1 MKLAGN
7 DDIFFP
13 PEIVSDFIKSIL
25 VEIVS
30 PKTVSLRGFSNS
42 ENPNPPTEIRKKGN
56 NPDVFYYIYD
66 FNGFVI
72 VCIRLYGLSKI
83 FELLW
88 IFTDLVWRGK
98 IKRSTFF
105 SPY

>member
-1 MKLAGN
+1 MMTYFVPGNSVGFYQVDFGGNCFPKNRKFTRILKLGKSKSTNGN
-7 DDIFFP
+7 
-13 PEIVSDFIKSIL
+13 K
-25 VEIVS
+25 
-30 PKTVSLRGFSNS
+30 R
-42 ENPNPPTEIRKKGN
+42 KGN
-56 NPDVFYYIYD
+56 NPDEFYYIYD